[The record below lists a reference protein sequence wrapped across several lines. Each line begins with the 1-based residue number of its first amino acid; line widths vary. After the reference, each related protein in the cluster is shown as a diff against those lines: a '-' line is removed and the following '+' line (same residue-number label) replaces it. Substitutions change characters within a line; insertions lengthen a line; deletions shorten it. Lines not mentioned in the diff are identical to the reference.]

1 MHNTD
6 KNGYE
11 MKKKEVMSF
20 GIIGEPDENTPQFLE
35 ELIGEPVKMRK
46 KRDKTIFIIG
56 RGLFKKKVVFPVER
70 K

>member
-1 MHNTD
+1 
-6 KNGYE
+6 
-11 MKKKEVMSF
+11 MKKKEAMSF

-35 ELIGEPVKMRK
+35 EDIGEPVKMRK

-56 RGLFKKKVVFPVER
+56 RGLFKKKVIFPVER

>member
-1 MHNTD
+1 
-6 KNGYE
+6 
-11 MKKKEVMSF
+11 MKKKEAMSF

-35 ELIGEPVKMRK
+35 ELMGEPVKMRK

-56 RGLFKKKVVFPVER
+56 RGLFKKKVSFPVEI

>member
-1 MHNTD
+1 
-6 KNGYE
+6 
-11 MKKKEVMSF
+11 MKKKEAMSI

-56 RGLFKKKVVFPVER
+56 RGLFKKKVVIPVER

>member
-1 MHNTD
+1 
-6 KNGYE
+6 
-11 MKKKEVMSF
+11 MKEKEAMSF
-20 GIIGEPDENTPQFLE
+20 GIIGEPDENTPHLLE

>member
-1 MHNTD
+1 
-6 KNGYE
+6 
-11 MKKKEVMSF
+11 MKKKEAMSF

-56 RGLFKKKVVFPVER
+56 RGLFKKKVSFPVEI

>member
-1 MHNTD
+1 
-6 KNGYE
+6 
-11 MKKKEVMSF
+11 MKKKEAMSF

-35 ELIGEPVKMRK
+35 ELIGEPVKMRI